1 VSEEETLEN
10 IISFM
15 EQRTEFIL
23 SSSGYEQDL
32 IKSVISLSSF
42 QPLKLITLRLNA
54 LQELRKEELFQN
66 FLLAIKRV
74 KNITPKTPLPPVN
87 TDLFM
92 QEEEKNLYTSFVAL
106 RNQCMPLLDSENFS
120 DGIRVFTQITPPIN
134 TFFDKVMVMDKQEE
148 IKTNRLALLKGIWE
162 TLSLIA
168 DFSKIQ

>member
-1 VSEEETLEN
+1 
-10 IISFM
+10 M

-32 IKSVISLSSF
+32 IKSVIPLSSV
-42 QPLKLITLRLNA
+42 QPLKLIAKRLEA
-54 LQELRKEELFQN
+54 IQELRKEEVFQD

-74 KNITPKTPLPPVN
+74 NNITPKTPLPPVN
-87 TDLFM
+87 TELFT
-92 QEEEKNLYTSFVAL
+92 QEEEKQLYSSFAAL
-106 RNQCMPLLDSENFS
+106 RNECMPLLDKEDFAGS
-120 DGIRVFTQITPPIN
+120 IRVFLQITPHIN

-148 IKTNRLALLKGIWE
+148 IRTNRLALLKGIWE